1 MNMEVELLWL
11 SSMFVIIDAF
21 EVEILFLQNK
31 CD

>member
-11 SSMFVIIDAF
+11 SNMFVIIDAF
-21 EVEILFLQNK
+21 EVEIFLLQNK